1 MMCCYRVYRTAATV
15 LPLPASTYGGLSI
28 VVPPL
33 QHPWGT
39 VDILYSIANH
49 LRIHSVQA
57 NVLFLLT
64 NAASSQIGC
73 LEVSTGDRSPVERG
87 IPWQGAVR
95 AGSVRM
101 RERQR
106 NRQRQRD
113 GETERVW

>member
-15 LPLPASTYGGLSI
+15 LPLPASPYGGLSI
-28 VVPPL
+28 VPL
-33 QHPWGT
+33 QQPWGT

-113 GETERVW
+113 RETESVW